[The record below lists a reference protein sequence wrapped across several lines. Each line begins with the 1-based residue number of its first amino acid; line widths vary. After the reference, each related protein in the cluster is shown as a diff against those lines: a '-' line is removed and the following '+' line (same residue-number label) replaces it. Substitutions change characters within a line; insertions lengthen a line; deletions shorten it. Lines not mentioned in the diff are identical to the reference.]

1 MSDNVKNA
9 LKLPN
14 FYQNQ
19 DQFWK
24 MLGFIRQKQDIQLS
38 NCEYRQLSRQLNL
51 AIENAQNYQ
60 IITLSGQNIY
70 HIYFLILSKL
80 RGGKTVQNWMANEE
94 INTLK
99 DLHCIYKLLYTIHNS
114 QLPGFGNYAV
124 DLQGESV
131 KHNVL

>member
-1 MSDNVKNA
+1 MSNVKNA

-19 DQFWK
+19 DQFWN

-51 AIENAQNYQ
+51 AIENAPNYQ

-70 HIYFLILSKL
+70 YIYFLILSKL
-80 RGGKTVQNWMANEE
+80 RGGKTVQNWMVNEK
-94 INTLK
+94 NKTLK
-99 DLHCIYKLLYTIHNS
+99 DLHCIYKILYTIHNS

-124 DLQGESV
+124 DLQGKSV
-131 KHNVL
+131 NRNV